1 MRIFQK
7 ETFLWALL
15 TLTLFVAGYIFLRL
29 AYHVADELPF
39 SQEWVL
45 IVLGTLVTITL
56 TALLLNK
63 QTEIE
68 LKKEERAKFL
78 DLKTR
83 IYFELLDHIQNVVT
97 TGCTDAAEA
106 LKMRMLSHKLAIVA
120 SPEVLRQYH
129 RFLTIYHDRLQN
141 MKLDAR
147 ETEEIMDELAK
158 LTLRIR
164 EDILGDADCE
174 NSAMSEAETD
184 RIILANN
191 AIYAEKDA
199 KTPHEPK

>member
-1 MRIFQK
+1 VKSRN
-7 ETFLWALL
+7 ETLFWALL
-15 TLTLFVAGYIFLRL
+15 TLAIFVVGYLVLRY
-29 AYHVADELPF
+29 AYHVVDQLPF

-68 LKKEERAKFL
+68 LKKEERTKLL

-83 IYFELLDHIQNVVT
+83 IYFSLLDHIQDVIT
-97 TGCTDAAEA
+97 RGRTDPTEA
-106 LKMRMLSHKLAIVA
+106 LRMRMLSHKLAIVA
-120 SPEVLRQYH
+120 SPEVLQQYNQ
-129 RFLTIYHDRLQN
+129 FLTVYHHHLENHQ
-141 MKLDAR
+141 LDAG
-147 ETEEIMDELAK
+147 ETEDIMDELAR

-164 EDILGDADCE
+164 EDILGEADCE
-174 NSAMSEAETD
+174 NSALSAEETD

-191 AIYAEKDA
+191 DIYDENDMQQARGQQ
-199 KTPHEPK
+199 